1 MCGAVFSDGK
11 GKKMNKCDFCI
22 YRWSC
27 KEKENGIC
35 LRDEERKDDE
45 KERRIQQ
52 SKSDM
57 GD

>member
-1 MCGAVFSDGK
+1 
-11 GKKMNKCDFCI
+11 MNKCDFCQ

-35 LRDEERKDDE
+35 LMDEERVTDE
-45 KERRIQQ
+45 KERRLQQ
-52 SKSDM
+52 SKSDL